1 MIPLIHFNSHTV
13 YDSACGGAWC
23 VEVLAGFADEH
34 LPRPWYV
41 DISCFSHDDITPY
54 SSDKPYYHQFCGP
67 SSQPLAKTLAQRIA
81 SIGRIHFPYLF
92 KTTELKQLFFLPSS
106 SFHLFSSSPARHAKG
121 RPFQQTQLP

>member
-67 SSQPLAKTLAQRIA
+67 SSQPLAKTLAQMWEQA
-81 SIGRIHFPYLF
+81 SYLYSEDSLQILR
-92 KTTELKQLFFLPSS
+92 TDSNRRMLPPELIFNMYLLLEANNK
-106 SFHLFSSSPARHAKG
+106 K
-121 RPFQQTQLP
+121 